1 MTLLLLPSIL
11 IYAYNNVKR
20 AAIFKGVIGMKA
32 VQIGG
37 GLVGQVIAAD
47 MMKDFE
53 VTVLDHDADALGEV
67 ERKCPGVRT
76 ALASA
81 TDPDRLAP
89 LLGTPIS

>member
-1 MTLLLLPSIL
+1 
-11 IYAYNNVKR
+11 
-20 AAIFKGVIGMKA
+20 MKA

-76 ALASA
+76 ALAPA

-89 LLGTPIS
+89 LLGDADIVTA

>member
-1 MTLLLLPSIL
+1 
-11 IYAYNNVKR
+11 
-20 AAIFKGVIGMKA
+20 MKA